1 MNQFAVRLRFLLTT
15 LAVVLLLAG
24 CDQISIPGL
33 SPAASPTATEAVQP
47 PTPTRPAQETPSPE
61 ASPSP
66 AALTL
71 RLWLPP
77 DFDPNQDTSAGT
89 LLLERLDEFQARRP
103 NIKVEVRIKPIEG
116 PGGIINTLTTASA
129 AAPLALPDVVAL
141 PRRSVEP
148 AVQKGL
154 LYPIGDL
161 GQLAEAEWYDYLSTP
176 ADSEQGQYALP
187 FAGDA
192 LALMYRPELVETPPA
207 LWSDVQQLQSP
218 LLFAAAE
225 PQAYFTLTQYQAS
238 GGQVLDSDGRP
249 FLDKDT
255 LTGVYIFYQRSS
267 DGEQM
272 PFWLT
277 QYENDDQVW
286 DDYLNERSTLAATWI
301 SHYLR
306 SLPQD
311 TAVAQLPTEDGSP
324 YSLATGWVWALT
336 NPDLARREAANEL
349 ALFLSDAEF
358 LGQWTQSAGYL
369 PTRAD
374 VLENWADAS
383 LQATA
388 RQVIESAHPAPSPDT
403 LNVLGP
409 SLQETTIE
417 VLKQQDTPSSAA
429 DQAAQAV
436 NTPGGSP

>member
-1 MNQFAVRLRFLLTT
+1 MKRLSVTLRLWLTG

-24 CDQISIPGL
+24 CEQIPIPGL
-33 SPAASPTATEAVQP
+33 SPSPSPTLTQTTPQPTLTEETQ
-47 PTPTRPAQETPSPE
+47 PTPDPQ

-66 AALTL
+66 ATLTL

-77 DFDPNQDTSAGT
+77 EFDPYQDTPAGE
-89 LLLERLDEFQARRP
+89 LLLERLDEFQDRRP
-103 NIKVEVRIKPIEG
+103 NLKVEVRIKPVEG

-129 AAPLALPDVVAL
+129 AAQLALPDVVAL

-154 LYPIGDL
+154 LFPIGDL
-161 GQLAEAEWYDYLSTP
+161 GPLAEVEWYEYLSSP
-176 ADSEQGQYALP
+176 GGPEQQRFDLP

-192 LALMYRPELVETPPA
+192 LTLLYRPEIVETPPA
-207 LWSDVQQLQSP
+207 LWSDVQQLQFP

-238 GGQVLDSDGRP
+238 GGQVEDSDGRP
-249 FLDKDT
+249 FIDKDT

-277 QYENDDQVW
+277 QYEDDNQVW
-286 DDYLNERSTLAATWI
+286 SDYLANRSPLAATWI
-301 SHYLR
+301 SHYLS
-306 SLPQD
+306 SLPED
-311 TAVAQLPTEDGSP
+311 TAVAQLPTENGAP

-336 NPDLARREAANEL
+336 NPDVNRREAGTEL
-349 ALFLSDAEF
+349 ALFLSDAGF
-358 LGQWTQSAGYL
+358 LGPWTMSAGYL
-369 PTRAD
+369 PTRPD
-374 VLENWADAS
+374 VLENWADEE

-388 RQVIESAHPAPSPDT
+388 EEVIAAAHPAPSPDT
-403 LNVLGP
+403 LTILGP
-409 SLQETTIE
+409 PLQETTIE

-429 DQAAQAV
+429 EQAAEAV
-436 NTPGGSP
+436 NTPGGTP